1 VLDYDAFQPY
11 SRLVE
16 ITVLGVLFMVPE
28 NNILLRCFQYIA
40 ADIPYGPWCWNG
52 DCESDRISYRLAD
65 DPQAHAGLSCQVLVC
80 EGMQILE
87 ISPDLTRF
95 LAPVLAREGATI
107 TPASRS

>member
-28 NNILLRCFQYIA
+28 NNVLLRCFQYIA
-40 ADIPYGPWCWNG
+40 ADIPDGPWCWNG
-52 DCESDRISYRLAD
+52 DCESDPISYRLAD
-65 DPQAHAGLSCQVLVC
+65 DPQVHAALSCQVLVC